1 MDRTKLLMS
10 PILAAIGMVVLS
22 LGSLGPSTSLANA
35 TIAAPTP
42 SFGLGQTSPFPFGL
56 YVAANATLSGDAT
69 GAVAIGGAFIANNFT
84 INGACASACPTSL
97 VAPAITN
104 GSDINVGAGNYYVN
118 PTPSASST
126 YKLYNNGHGSMHPAT
141 ASSPLAFDS
150 VTTGLQNDASYW
162 SSLSPAANSTAYSD
176 GGSVLTLTGTNTS
189 LNVFNL
195 STTTISLPTTQIT
208 VMIDAPASSTV
219 LINVGA
225 RWDSEIKKLTSFKSQ
240 VAESRV
246 LWNFGDTSKV
256 AFATPEWYGS
266 VFAPSAAF
274 TGGGQIDGDLIVNS
288 IGANTSNA
296 NPEVHA
302 ASKLF
307 IGTLPQ
313 PTSAPHDTPP
323 PPVVAQPSFTL
334 HKTFDGSAGRT
345 TIVLPGTPPP
355 TGYSYTITAQASGT
369 INAPLMIT
377 DPLPSYPG
385 LSYGTPVIATI
396 DSQFTGSCTSILSPL
411 SVSCNISSLTANSTV
426 GFAEL
431 TTLATINIP
440 VHLASSTAPG
450 SFANTATLY
459 YDGNTAAHSNTVT
472 TTLVDA
478 APTTQ
483 HRSPSTSNL
492 RQPASKHAQTT
503 GPSPKT
509 EANSVTPSTSGPSPV
524 KLITGPPA
532 APNAIDSDL
541 VYGIVLLAGGGCA
554 LALRVALSRRRRS
567 NQFG

>member
-1 MDRTKLLMS
+1 MDRTRLLVA
-10 PILAAIGMVVLS
+10 PILAAIGMVALS
-22 LGSLGPSTSLANA
+22 LGTLGPSTSLANA

-42 SFGLGQTSPFPFGL
+42 SFGLGQNSPFPFGL

-69 GAVAIGGAFIANNFT
+69 GAAAIGGAFTANNFT

-97 VAPAITN
+97 VAPAITK
-104 GSDINVGAGNYYVN
+104 GSDINLAAGNYYVN

-162 SSLSPAANSTAYSD
+162 SSLSPTKTMAYSN
-176 GGSVLTLTGTNTS
+176 GGSVLTLTGTNNS
-189 LNVFNL
+189 LNVFDL
-195 STTTISLPTTQIT
+195 STATIPLPITQTT

-225 RWDSEIKKLTSFKSQ
+225 RWGSDIKKLTSFKSQ
-240 VAESRV
+240 VPESLV
-246 LWNFGDTSKV
+246 LWNFGDASRV

-266 VFAPSAAF
+266 VFAPSATF
-274 TGGGQIDGDLIVNS
+274 TGGGQIDGGLIVNS
-288 IGANTSNA
+288 IAANTNNT
-296 NPEVHA
+296 NPEVHG
-302 ASKLF
+302 ASNLF
-307 IGTLPQ
+307 VGTLPQ
-313 PTSAPHDTPP
+313 PRSAQHDNPP
-323 PPVVAQPSFTL
+323 PPLVAQPSFTL
-334 HKTFDGSAGRT
+334 HKTFDGSAGPV
-345 TIVLPGTPPP
+345 TIVLPGIPPP
-355 TGYSYTITAQASGT
+355 AGYSYAITAQASGT

-396 DSQFTGSCTSILSPL
+396 DSHFTGSCTTTLSPL
-411 SVSCNISSLTANSTV
+411 SVSCSISSLTANSAVRFT
-426 GFAEL
+426 AP
-431 TTLATINIP
+431 TKLATITIP
-440 VHLASSTAPG
+440 VHLASNIAPG
-450 SFANTATLY
+450 SFANTATLN
-459 YDGNTAAHSNTVT
+459 YDGNTTAHSNTVT
-472 TTLVDA
+472 TKLVDA

-483 HRSPSTSNL
+483 SRSPSTSNR
-492 RQPASKHAQTT
+492 RQHPRTSSS
-503 GPSPKT
+503 SPKT

-532 APNAIDSDL
+532 APNAIRSDL
-541 VYGIVLLAGGGCA
+541 VYGIILLAGGGSA
-554 LALRVALSRRRRS
+554 LALGVARTRRRRS